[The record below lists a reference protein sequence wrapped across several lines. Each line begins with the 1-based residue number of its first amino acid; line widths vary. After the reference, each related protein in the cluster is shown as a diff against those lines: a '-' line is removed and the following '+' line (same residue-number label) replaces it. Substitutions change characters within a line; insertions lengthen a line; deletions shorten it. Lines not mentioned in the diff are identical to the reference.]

1 MSRPHNIAGT
11 EAFSP
16 GPKVMISEL
25 PRRRAPLPLIF
36 RWALGI
42 SMLGILV
49 GLVDAAIGAP
59 VGFAIVALAF
69 LVAWLRG

>member
-25 PRRRAPLPLIF
+25 PPRRPPLSEIARLYLCTAIVAMAASLI
-36 RWALGI
+36 
-42 SMLGILV
+42 
-49 GLVDAAIGAP
+49 DAAIGAP
-59 VGFAIVALAF
+59 VCWSIVSVTF
-69 LVAWLRG
+69 LVTWLRG